1 MKNFKTIL
9 LILCITSIPLA
20 NAGEIDIKNVNAV
33 LKKQLKTTDFSLV
46 EIEVAQQQKVS
57 GKYFSINSSNKE
69 TTIKY
74 LYTGRVY
81 TSRDKQSN
89 EYSDYLDYIVLFD
102 NSKIVQYVKIIKF
115 NSSHGEGVTS
125 TGWLK
130 QFKGY
135 RAGKMLTVGKE
146 IDAISGAT
154 ISTNKLTFDIQQK
167 TRILGKIVE

>member
-1 MKNFKTIL
+1 MKSIRTIL

-20 NAGEIDIKNVNAV
+20 SAGEIDIKNVNAV
-33 LKKQLKTTDFSLV
+33 LKKQLKTTDFSIV

-81 TSRDKQSN
+81 TSRGHQSN
-89 EYSDYLDYIVLFD
+89 ENSDFLDYIVLFD
-102 NSKIVQYVKIIKF
+102 SAKTVQYVKVLKL
-115 NSSHGEGVTS
+115 NSSHGEAVAS
-125 TGWLK
+125 AGWLK